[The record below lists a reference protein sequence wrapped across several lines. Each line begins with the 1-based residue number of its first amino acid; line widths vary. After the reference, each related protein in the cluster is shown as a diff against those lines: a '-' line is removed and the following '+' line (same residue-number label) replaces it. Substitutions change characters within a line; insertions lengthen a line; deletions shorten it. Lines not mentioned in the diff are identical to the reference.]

1 MSFRRVE
8 TLVFQ
13 RRAERAQD
21 MKSRQS
27 RVRGRIR
34 VRFGEAQPERMAFTM
49 NVSKTGAFIRTNNVY
64 APGRTIKV
72 EFNFDNDS
80 TTLFAQVMWAKKVPP
95 QLAHL
100 LQCGMGV
107 RFINPGPEWDALL
120 KKWGS
125 SRGSH

>member
-1 MSFRRVE
+1 MTSG
-8 TLVFQ
+8 
-13 RRAERAQD
+13 
-21 MKSRQS
+21 SRQS

-34 VRFGEAQPERMAFTM
+34 VRFGETRPERMAFTM
-49 NVSKTGAFIRTNNVY
+49 NLSASGAFIRTNNVY

-72 EFNFDNDS
+72 EFNFEDQA
-80 TTLFAQVMWAKKVPP
+80 TILIAQVRWAKKVPP

-107 RFINPGPEWDALL
+107 RFINPGPEWEALL
-120 KKWGS
+120 EKWSS